1 MKKTIKNIGYI
12 ILIVLGW
19 CFIAYLFIGA
29 FIKKKSLH
37 DNAENALAIVMDSS
51 VTTRNGNRFFYKF
64 KVDNTEYIGN
74 WVNNRDNPLLAGDTI
89 LIVYDTT
96 NPKNNTPGWRF

>member
-1 MKKTIKNIGYI
+1 MKKIIEYI
-12 ILIVLGW
+12 ILIALT
-19 CFIAYLFIGA
+19 CFLAYILIGG

-74 WVNNRDNPLLAGDTI
+74 WVNFRDNPLLAGDTI

-96 NPKNNTPGWRF
+96 NPENNTPGWIF